1 MGSHKVKKTI
11 PLGSVD
17 AQHKLPISTRFE
29 LWHDPKPMG
38 ETVYHAALFFL

>member
-1 MGSHKVKKTI
+1 MGSHEVKKTM

-17 AQHKLPISTRFE
+17 AQDKLPISTRFE
-29 LWHDPKPMG
+29 LRHDPEPMG